1 MTVIQMMDKY
11 IIFLHKNWTL
21 LVLFYESWRK
31 WDSKSCL
38 WLGCYFC
45 VTWPCTPCYS
55 KMIFFFNSCGLISME
70 FMYLVF
76 FKISLKIWIQKNWP
90 KQQTPVTLQ
99 DYVHFSLSSALWP
112 TFSFFM
118 ALIHIYLVRS
128 YRHLRHYVC
137 LQLFVIVLL
146 IMAIII
152 TAKLF
157 SKKISNKTMY
167 LSLPFLGKFKTS
179 NCSSSFIV
187 VKLTS

>member
-1 MTVIQMMDKY
+1 MAWLL
-11 IIFLHKNWTL
+11 FLCNLTMYTL
-21 LVLFYESWRK
+21 LFQN
-31 WDSKSCL
+31 D
-38 WLGCYFC
+38 F
-45 VTWPCTPCYS
+45 
-55 KMIFFFNSCGLISME
+55 FFFNSCGLISME

-76 FKISLKIWIQKNWP
+76 FQISLKIMDSK
-90 KQQTPVTLQ
+90 KLAQTTDSSDTSGLCNLP
-99 DYVHFSLSSALWP
+99 SLLSARWP

-137 LQLFVIVLL
+137 PQLFVIVLL
-146 IMAIII
+146 VMVIII

-179 NCSSSFIV
+179 NYSSSFIV